1 MIKLEAS
8 LNMKNMS
15 TTVCVHL
22 RQLRFITPSKGIM
35 ILCSLPIFK
44 SHYLYLTHQT
54 LSFGV
59 ASKII
64 RHRIH
69 GLNTKEG
76 HPTFYS
82 ERKKTSV
89 VYPLC
94 KSDIKSILDSS
105 GSERVS

>member
-22 RQLRFITPSKGIM
+22 RQLRFITPSKAIM

-54 LSFGV
+54 LSFVV
-59 ASKII
+59 APKII

-76 HPTFYS
+76 HPTWTHGAS
-82 ERKKTSV
+82 SHV
-89 VYPLC
+89 LSNSLLALC
-94 KSDIKSILDSS
+94 LQ
-105 GSERVS
+105 VL

>member
-59 ASKII
+59 APKII
-64 RHRIH
+64 EYMV
-69 GLNTKEG
+69 LTQ
-76 HPTFYS
+76 
-82 ERKKTSV
+82 KKAIPLSV
-89 VYPLC
+89 AKGKKHL
-94 KSDIKSILDSS
+94 
-105 GSERVS
+105 